1 MDASLDSHLDSAG
14 LLQLLSP
21 MVVSFLLLVTRL
33 TGLFLSSPFF
43 SAPQIPLQVKTLT
56 VLGLGLL
63 LIGPVG
69 VNYALDDLH
78 WLHAAGLILSELTIG
93 LCVGLML
100 TLVFS
105 GIEMAGRLFGI
116 QMGFAV
122 ANVVDP
128 TSSEQIGVLS
138 QLIRFVFLFV
148 FFAID
153 GHLMLIQSLILSF
166 KLLPLG
172 RGALNLVAISDDIIA
187 LGSHLFAIALKIAMP
202 ISCTVLLINT
212 GLAALA
218 RTNPQMNIFMIGFML
233 NIGAGL
239 VILGITV
246 PTLIPYFQSIILE
259 SFELVGKILREL

>member
-1 MDASLDSHLDSAG
+1 MGSLFDPAG
-14 LLQLLSP
+14 LIPLLSP
-21 MVVSFLLLVTRL
+21 MMVSFLLVVTRI
-33 TGLFLSSPFF
+33 TGLFMSSPFF

-56 VLGLGLL
+56 VLSISL
-63 LIGPVG
+63 LIMSPIG

-78 WLHAAGLILSELTIG
+78 WLHAAGLICSEFLIG
-93 LCVGLML
+93 LCIGLML

-172 RGALNLVAISDDIIA
+172 HGSLNLVAISDDIIA
-187 LGSHLFAIALKIAMP
+187 LGSRLFMIALKIAMP

-239 VILGITV
+239 LILGITI
-246 PTLIPYFQSIILE
+246 PTLIPYFQSVIME
-259 SFELVGKILREL
+259 TFELIGKILREL

>member
-1 MDASLDSHLDSAG
+1 MGSLFDPAG
-14 LLQLLSP
+14 LLQLLTP
-21 MVVSFLLLVTRL
+21 AVVSFLLVVTRL
-33 TGLFLSSPFF
+33 TGMFLSSPFF

-56 VLGLGLL
+56 VLMLALIV
-63 LIGPVG
+63 IGPIG

-78 WLHAAGLILSELTIG
+78 WLHATGLILSELLIG

-153 GHLMLIQSLILSF
+153 GHLMLIQSVILSF
-166 KLLPLG
+166 KLIPMG
-172 RGALNLVAISDDIIA
+172 QGALNVLAISDDVIQ
-187 LGSHLFAIALKIAMP
+187 LGSRLFMIALKIAMP

-239 VILGITV
+239 LILGITI
-246 PTLIPYFQSIILE
+246 PTLIPYFQSVIMD
-259 SFELVGKILREL
+259 SFELIGTILREL